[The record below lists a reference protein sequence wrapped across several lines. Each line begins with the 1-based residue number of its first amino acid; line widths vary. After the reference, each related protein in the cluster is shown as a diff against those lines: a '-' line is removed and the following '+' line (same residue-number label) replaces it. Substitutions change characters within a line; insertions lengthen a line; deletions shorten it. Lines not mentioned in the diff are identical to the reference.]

1 MFTNHAS
8 FLIPTPGNHTTRC
21 PRVACILHRNY
32 TRFGETSQLPHLK
45 TKSLHPGSGCR
56 VRISGQP
63 MAGVLYPGL
72 RIAGMIFRTNG
83 FVDGIIV
90 LLSIISFLTCMELL
104 SLLLYVHT
112 VVWLEFFYKD
122 GVEVR
127 IWLTSWKC
135 CVIQL
140 KISYLP
146 TYIYLFWLCIGYN
159 CMYNIQ

>member
-72 RIAGMIFRTNG
+72 RIAGMILRTNG
-83 FVDGIIV
+83 NVQGIIV
-90 LLSIISFLTCMELL
+90 LPTYFLFKFFFFLTPMELL
-104 SLLLYVHT
+104 SPLLYCYAQCTLVSNN
-112 VVWLEFFYKD
+112 V
-122 GVEVR
+122 
-127 IWLTSWKC
+127 
-135 CVIQL
+135 
-140 KISYLP
+140 
-146 TYIYLFWLCIGYN
+146 
-159 CMYNIQ
+159 